1 MIEKTR
7 KKEMLA
13 AVRQYLEYRL
23 KGGKKPELSSED
35 FYREKRGLFVTLHKN
50 GALRGCIG
58 YIEGFKPLSD
68 ALFEMAES
76 AAFRDPRFSPLTAG
90 ELPDVDIEI
99 SVLSPLKKIAGYRDI
114 RIGRHG
120 IVLKMGL
127 HQAVF
132 LPQVAPEQN
141 WDLPTTLQHLC
152 LKAGLPADAYK
163 RNECEFYVFTADI
176 FSESS

>member
-1 MIEKTR
+1 MTEEALKN
-7 KKEMLA
+7 EMLA
-13 AVRQYLEYRL
+13 AVRQYLHYRL
-23 KGGKKPELSSED
+23 KGGNKPDLSSED
-35 FYREKRGLFVTLHKN
+35 FYREKRGLFVTLHKH

-58 YIEGFKPLSD
+58 YIEGFKPLAD

-76 AAFRDPRFSPLTAG
+76 AAFRDPRFPR
-90 ELPDVDIEI
+90 LPPENFPRWILKYPC
-99 SVLSPLKKIAGYRDI
+99 SRPLKKVPEYRDI
-114 RIGRHG
+114 RIGTHG

-141 WDLPTTLQHLC
+141 WDLPTTLQQLC

-163 RNECEFYVFTADI
+163 RTECEFYVFTADI